1 MSRLKCPKDMSV
13 RLLHVAVAIIGTD
26 ASITRLRRSI
36 INSKNE
42 FFKFE
47 SVQLSLGPP
56 FLFKSFLL
64 PICKFPQSDL
74 SHNLNYSSLNEC
86 NSQDGFENR
95 KFYQN
100 PQNSK
105 FNKKTISPYLCLP
118 QNTSLTSSAQILP
131 FHHIF
136 NNHFKPN
143 HVTSTQSQKFESNPN
158 TSLPSNMD
166 NRRVLKAYQDRGRE
180 KVLPY
185 PSKVGLLLK
194 MKRYISGSSL
204 WQDPLRNPS
213 ASSSRVSSRSASR
226 KPSVSQPNANASRL
240 LSESFA
246 AASTTNQSM
255 DQNPDQTA
263 NEMLSSFF
271 KEKGDRPLS
280 QIEYEGVRSLLEKSR
295 ANTTLQN
302 DEHTVLRSPTREPSF
317 SQQNNTTFSNQRVL
331 KNTSMY
337 DGANATFAAPDYR
350 PLYQTFNDSSRVAPV
365 KRVYQFSGLPSPYKT
380 RIRAPGQ
387 RKARRVMTEAD
398 ATPSSAA
405 APEVET
411 PKRISSTAT
420 SLLSVLDSQK
430 KETADVA
437 IDSLEKPLHNP
448 YAKNRRR
455 TAKINTAKPYST
467 ADDISKT
474 VAFNK
479 AKDLAVSPEK
489 GNDSL
494 FSPAKSESKP
504 ESKDT
509 ASNGKSSTP
518 LFTFKPSDTKP
529 AEKKPAFSFNL
540 KDSEAK
546 VDDTQKESQKP
557 EANGFCFDSQKPAFS
572 FTPKT
577 DNTSGLSDK
586 EPTSLFG
593 VKPPAATSFR
603 PRESENKGLVFA
615 YPESTSEPNGES
627 KTDASVSLKS
637 GQSLFGSKP
646 KEGGLF
652 GNSSNIPS
660 YGKPADDET
669 AAKPAFSF
677 GSNSAPGETKKDG
690 SLFSLSKDDN
700 GNGTKGFN
708 FGSAAPASSKTDKA
722 TPKPVF
728 NFGAKAVEDEA
739 NEKEAQEN
747 NESEKKEKPAFS
759 FGSTLTAFGTNK
771 SEGNEAKS
779 LFGSKSEDKQAK
791 DDKTDMP
798 VFSFLSNKGPAEE
811 KKEETSKPAFSFGS
825 TTTGSEKTAGI
836 NFGKSTEESGS
847 VSKPSAFSDVKSNST
862 PFSFGLTGGKDAP
875 VFSFGSKKEEKDKEE
890 EKKEKSASDV
900 DGEKKPVKAFNFG
913 PSEDKKDTPAF
924 NFGGSNEK
932 KETNSEQK
940 IGNGFSFG
948 SLTADKSS
956 FGFGSSAETK
966 PAFSFG
972 SSSEQAKD
980 VGGASKLN
988 EKPAFSF
995 SSTNKTD
1002 DKPAFNFGSS
1012 AKPDEKPAFN
1022 FGGSSKTEEKPV
1034 LEKSEKPAFS
1044 FGTSEA
1050 KEKPAFNFGSS
1061 EAKDKPAFN
1070 FGSSEA
1076 KDKPAF
1082 NFGSS
1087 DTKEKPA
1094 FSFGSSENKEKPAFN
1109 FGSSEN
1115 KDKPAFNF
1123 GSSDTKEKP
1132 AFNFGSSAEKP
1143 TFNFGSKTEAKPAFN
1158 FGSKTEDKPAFSFGG
1173 STAGKTAG
1181 TESEFK
1187 FPELE
1192 SANITAEERSQAE
1205 EYSELFKF

>member
-1 MSRLKCPKDMSV
+1 
-13 RLLHVAVAIIGTD
+13 
-26 ASITRLRRSI
+26 
-36 INSKNE
+36 
-42 FFKFE
+42 
-47 SVQLSLGPP
+47 
-56 FLFKSFLL
+56 
-64 PICKFPQSDL
+64 
-74 SHNLNYSSLNEC
+74 
-86 NSQDGFENR
+86 
-95 KFYQN
+95 
-100 PQNSK
+100 
-105 FNKKTISPYLCLP
+105 
-118 QNTSLTSSAQILP
+118 
-131 FHHIF
+131 
-136 NNHFKPN
+136 
-143 HVTSTQSQKFESNPN
+143 
-158 TSLPSNMD
+158 MD

-204 WQDPLRNPS
+204 WQNPLRNPS
-213 ASSSRVSSRSASR
+213 ASSSRDSSRSTSR

-280 QIEYEGVRSLLEKSR
+280 QIEYEGVKSLLEKSR

-317 SQQNNTTFSNQRVL
+317 SQQNNTTFSNQRML

-350 PLYQTFNDSSRVAPV
+350 PLYQTFNESSRVAPV

-387 RKARRVMTEAD
+387 RKASRVMTEAD
-398 ATPSSAA
+398 ATPLSVA

-420 SLLSVLDSQK
+420 SLLSVLDNQK
-430 KETADVA
+430 KETTDVA
-437 IDSLEKPLHNP
+437 TDSLDKPLHNP

-455 TAKINTAKPYST
+455 TAKINTAKPFST
-467 ADDISKT
+467 AEDISKT

-479 AKDLAVSPEK
+479 AKDLAGSPDK
-489 GNDSL
+489 ANDSL

-557 EANGFCFDSQKPAFS
+557 DANGFRFDSQKPAFS

-577 DNTSGLSDK
+577 DNTSGLSEK
-586 EPTSLFG
+586 EPTTLFG

-603 PRESENKGLVFA
+603 PRELENQGLVFA
-615 YPESTSEPNGES
+615 YPESTPEPNGES
-627 KTDASVSLKS
+627 KTDASESLKS

-652 GNSSNIPS
+652 GISSNDS
-660 YGKPADDET
+660 KSTSSFGKPTDDET

-677 GSNSAPGETKKDG
+677 GSNSAPGHTTKDG
-690 SLFSLSKDDN
+690 LFGSTKDDN

-708 FGSAAPASSKTDKA
+708 FGSAAPSSNKTEKA
-722 TPKPVF
+722 APKPVF

-739 NEKEAQEN
+739 NEKDAQKDN
-747 NESEKKEKPAFS
+747 VSEKKEKPAFS
-759 FGSTLTAFGTNK
+759 FGSTSTAFGTNK
-771 SEGNEAKS
+771 SEGNKATS
-779 LFGSKSEDKQAK
+779 LFGSKSEEEQAK

-798 VFSFLSNKGPAEE
+798 VFSFLSKKGPTEE

-825 TTTGSEKTAGI
+825 TTTGSEKTPTSI
-836 NFGKSTEESGS
+836 FSKPTEQSESN
-847 VSKPSAFSDVKSNST
+847 SKPSAFSDVKSNPT
-862 PFSFGLTGGKDAP
+862 PFSFGLTDAKNAP
-875 VFSFGSKKEEKDKEE
+875 AFSFGSKKEEKANEE
-890 EKKEKSASDV
+890 EKKEKSVFGFGD
-900 DGEKKPVKAFNFG
+900 EKKPVTAFNFG
-913 PSEDKKDTPAF
+913 PSEHKKDTPAF
-924 NFGGSNEK
+924 SVEGDKEK
-932 KETNSEQK
+932 KETSSEK
-940 IGNGFSFG
+940 TTGNGSSFG
-948 SLTADKSS
+948 SLPEDKPSL
-956 FGFGSSAETK
+956 GFGSSAEAK

-972 SSSEQAKD
+972 SSSEQTKD
-980 VGGASKLN
+980 LGGASKLN

-995 SSTNKTD
+995 SSTIKTD
-1002 DKPAFNFGSS
+1002 DKPTSNFGSS
-1012 AKPDEKPAFN
+1012 AKLDEKPVFN
-1022 FGGSSKTEEKPV
+1022 FGSSSKNEEKPV
-1034 LEKSEKPAFS
+1034 LEANEKPSFS
-1044 FGTSEA
+1044 FGASEA
-1050 KEKPAFNFGSS
+1050 KE
-1061 EAKDKPAFN
+1061 KPAFN

-1094 FSFGSSENKEKPAFN
+1094 F
-1109 FGSSEN
+1109 
-1115 KDKPAFNF
+1115 
-1123 GSSDTKEKP
+1123 
-1132 AFNFGSSAEKP
+1132 
-1143 TFNFGSKTEAKPAFN
+1143 NFGSKTEAKPTFN

-1173 STAGKTAG
+1173 STTGKTTE

-1192 SANITAEERSQAE
+1192 SANVTAEEKSQAE
-1205 EYSELFKF
+1205 QYTELFKF